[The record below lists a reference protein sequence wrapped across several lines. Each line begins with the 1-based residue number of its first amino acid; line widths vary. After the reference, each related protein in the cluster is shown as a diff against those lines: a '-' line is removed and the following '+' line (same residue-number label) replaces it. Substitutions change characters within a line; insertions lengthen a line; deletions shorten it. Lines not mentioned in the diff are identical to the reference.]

1 MKKKSKKWGFGP
13 KNYRFFLP
21 LLLEAEISRFSDQS
35 QNNSKSKIVDN
46 HWG

>member
-1 MKKKSKKWGFGP
+1 MKKSGDWGLKMMIFVTA
-13 KNYRFFLP
+13 F
-21 LLLEAEISRFSDQS
+21 LEAEISRFSDQS